1 MNRDAHLVTWIVHRC
16 GRNLTAIRHR
26 LIAVETRITTSRESP
41 SEPSKSVLAKF
52 FFDRFAGATIT
63 TVGIRKQPLR
73 YFIGRIL
80 IRREQIVLASYY
92 HTVLSFSSS
101 RMSKQRSTMEKARA
115 HDRKREFGT
124 SPSGA
129 DGGESNRSV
138 GTATETGRGP
148 RLAPLSPPTRRGS
161 QPDPAP

>member
-1 MNRDAHLVTWIVHRC
+1 MNRDAHLVTWKVDRC

-26 LIAVETRITTSRESP
+26 LIAVETRITTSREAP

-73 YFIGRIL
+73 YFIGRL
-80 IRREQIVLASYY
+80 FIRLEQIVLASYY
-92 HTVLSFSSS
+92 HDSAQPFECEDV
-101 RMSKQRSTMEKARA
+101 KAALHNGEVRA
-115 HDRKREFGT
+115 YDRKREFGT

-129 DGGESNRSV
+129 DGGNRTGALEPQRKP
-138 GTATETGRGP
+138 GTD
-148 RLAPLSPPTRRGS
+148 
-161 QPDPAP
+161 PD

>member
-1 MNRDAHLVTWIVHRC
+1 MNRDAHLVTWKVDRC

-26 LIAVETRITTSRESP
+26 LIAVETRITTSREAP

-73 YFIGRIL
+73 YFIGRIF

-92 HTVLSFSSS
+92 HTVLSLSSS
-101 RMSKQRSTMEKARA
+101 RMSKQRSTMEKVRA

-129 DGGESNRSV
+129 DGGNRTRTLEPQRKP
-138 GTATETGRGP
+138 GTD
-148 RLAPLSPPTRRGS
+148 
-161 QPDPAP
+161 PD